1 MHQTAWSRE
10 YEFSREQANVD
21 TAAEETAFPSRYLR
35 FAGCEFDLQR
45 QTLSGKGVSIAIRG
59 KLYGA
64 FTILL
69 ERPGEVV
76 SREVLRDRLWGGH
89 EEPDGGANLNTTMN
103 KLRRLL
109 KVVDGEMPLI
119 QTVIRRGYV
128 FTAKVEYAAS
138 SIADAPVRQTPA
150 ADEWRD
156 DSKTTLRLPV
166 SRFNSLSYKV
176 SLTVL
181 AIASL
186 LFGAAAALYLHS
198 PIHHP

>member
-1 MHQTAWSRE
+1 MHQTAWNHE
-10 YEFSREQANVD
+10 YDFSPRLTQPD
-21 TAAEETAFPSRYLR
+21 TAAEEPAFPSRYLR

-45 QTLSGKGVSIAIRG
+45 QTLCCKGVSIAIRG

-76 SREVLRDRLWGGH
+76 SRKTLRDRLWGGR
-89 EEPDGGANLNTTMN
+89 EETDGGANLNTTMN

-109 KVVDGEMPLI
+109 RNVDGGIPLI

-128 FTAKVEYAAS
+128 FSAKVEYAACS
-138 SIADAPVRQTPA
+138 ASQSQITQTIG
-150 ADEWRD
+150 DGESRD
-156 DSKTTLRLPV
+156 DSETTAQPPV
-166 SRFNSLSYKV
+166 SGFNSLCYKV